1 MSEAPER
8 LVLELRQ
15 GMTFDAW
22 TECRDPRYAKSEPV
36 EYVRADMLQEIF
48 DRYSK
53 AEADLIEELEAK
65 RAEAIKIAE
74 WYDDMM
80 DKHVTETGNPAR
92 ISDEE
97 GVWHDGPA
105 ADMAQK
111 ILRGLQK
118 ILTELKGETDE

>member
-1 MSEAPER
+1 MSDDLINR
-8 LVLELRQ
+8 LRDIQ
-15 GMTFDAW
+15 GQAGLFAS
-22 TECRDPRYAKSEPV
+22 AA
-36 EYVRADMLQEIF
+36 AD
-48 DRYSK
+48 R
-53 AEADLIEELEAK
+53 IEELEAK
-65 RAEAIKIAE
+65 LAEAIKIAE

-118 ILTELKGETDE
+118 ILAELKGQNDE